1 MKVQATAHLRFL
13 RMSPQKVRLIA
24 GLVRGLKVQDALV
37 QLTFSTKHAAR
48 PVKKLIE
55 SAIANA
61 EHNHDIEKET
71 LVIETI
77 YVNEGSTLRRW
88 MPRAMGRATPLRKR
102 SSHITLVL
110 AGEVDE
116 KKKQDKKDKIE
127 KTKDNIKE
135 KKEVE
140 NIKKESTPASSY
152 ATSSAKAMEVKK
164 ASDDKKATADMEE
177 K

>member
-1 MKVQATAHLRFL
+1 MKAQATAHLKFL

-24 GLVRGLKVQDALV
+24 GLVRGLKVEDALV
-37 QLTFSTKHAAR
+37 QLTFSKKRAAS

-61 EHNHDIEKET
+61 QHNHDLKKDT

-77 YVNEGSTLRRW
+77 FVNEGSTLRRW

-110 AGEVDE
+110 EGEVDE
-116 KKKQDKKDKIE
+116 KAKKSKETKKEDKKENKKDVKVE
-127 KTKDNIKE
+127 KEE
-135 KKEVE
+135 K
-140 NIKKESTPASSY
+140 
-152 ATSSAKAMEVKK
+152 EVKK
-164 ASDDKKATADMEE
+164 ETKKEASASAKATAD
-177 K
+177 KDKK